1 MAGMQKNISDN
12 SKAAKTIARGAL
24 TVMSAFVISNLVGLL
39 AKTLTARYFGTG
51 IESNAFFTAN
61 RFSEI
66 LFNLVAGGALGS
78 AFIPVFTGLLAKNEN
93 QKRYS
98 LSFTGIFICLYFK
111 NRLSNLLRISAKGF
125 TNFESGSG
133 NFTGKCW

>member
-1 MAGMQKNISDN
+1 MADMQNKVTSQ
-12 SKAAKTIARGAL
+12 SEATRKIARGAA
-24 TVMSAFVISNLVGLL
+24 TVMAAFIISNMIGLL

-78 AFIPVFTGLLAKNEN
+78 AFIPVFTELLLKN
-93 QKRYS
+93 
-98 LSFTGIFICLYFK
+98 
-111 NRLSNLLRISAKGF
+111 A
-125 TNFESGSG
+125 
-133 NFTGKCW
+133 

>member
-1 MAGMQKNISDN
+1 MQKDISGN

-51 IESNAFFTAN
+51 IESNAFFAAN

-66 LFNLVAGGALGS
+66 LFNLVAGGGFRLRFYSSIHGASGKKRKSESVEISFSGYEFSNNCANYPELINCD
-78 AFIPVFTGLLAKNEN
+78 FFQTG
-93 QKRYS
+93 
-98 LSFTGIFICLYFK
+98 CPLYF
-111 NRLSNLLRISAKGF
+111 SAWIC
-125 TNFESGSG
+125 
-133 NFTGKCW
+133 GK